1 MKTSGLSVSSLA
13 VVFLFVALE
22 CIGQTTSKAKPSP
35 VEVFCGGDD
44 GLTSRLCEAS
54 EQAFNATSDLPL
66 ATVDQH
72 AVYKVVIPTNV
83 DWKQVGSRTKVLYT
97 VEVLKIDDEKVGTFK
112 GSCWDPGIRRC
123 GTQIV
128 DRARKLLAT
137 INDPK

>member
-1 MKTSGLSVSSLA
+1 LSLSSLA
-13 VVFLFVALE
+13 VAFLLVTLV
-22 CIGQTTSKAKPSP
+22 CIGQTASKTKPRP

-44 GLTSRLCEAS
+44 GLTSRLRDAS

-66 ATVDQH
+66 ATTDRH

-97 VEVLKIDDEKVGTFK
+97 IEVLKVDDKKVGTFN
-112 GSCWDPGIRRC
+112 GFCWESDIRRC

-128 DRARKLLAT
+128 DGTRRLLAT